1 MHDTKD
7 EVYSMAVKRLSQ
19 TDDMQIVVEQTLLT
33 DKYMLGIPD
42 SNRDRFMAY
51 MNYSTVKNKIDK
63 VQLYKEWFYKAYMI
77 VNEKAYIHTDKLLDG
92 NTWYDSDRTAR
103 ICQKY
108 VELVTSR
115 GKLKTAVTNAERMKI
130 NKEIKTEVQDLIVKE
145 YRRKQ
150 AMDNKVPQQINDIVG
165 DNVKKLAQLFPSAV
179 KDGEVDFEAL
189 KEELGQ
195 YEEVGS
201 EKYELTWAGKK
212 NAKKIAQEDV
222 IGRTLKFIPEDSKD
236 ADTTENLYIEG
247 DNLEVLKLIRQN
259 YYGAIKIIYIDPPYN
274 TGNDFIYNDHLRWI
288 KMTQTR
294 KKGLCLKKV
303 SH

>member
-1 MHDTKD
+1 MFDLPDTYRVDVKVALKDFIPKDLKPNDKKRIKDAVKSVRLDYQITGEEIPSVTNEEYRCQVIQFYDIEVANIKDANFLASTYQNLIKPLCVIHMHDTKD

-63 VQLYKEWFYKAYMI
+63 VKLYKEWFYKAYMV

-92 NTWYDSDRTAR
+92 NIWYDSDRTAR

-130 NKEIKTEVQDLIVKE
+130 NKEIKTEVQAL
-145 YRRKQ
+145 
-150 AMDNKVPQQINDIVG
+150 DN
-165 DNVKKLAQLFPSAV
+165 
-179 KDGEVDFEAL
+179 
-189 KEELGQ
+189 EEL
-195 YEEVGS
+195 
-201 EKYELTWAGKK
+201 
-212 NAKKIAQEDV
+212 
-222 IGRTLKFIPEDSKD
+222 
-236 ADTTENLYIEG
+236 
-247 DNLEVLKLIRQN
+247 
-259 YYGAIKIIYIDPPYN
+259 
-274 TGNDFIYNDHLRWI
+274 
-288 KMTQTR
+288 
-294 KKGLCLKKV
+294 
-303 SH
+303 

>member
-1 MHDTKD
+1 MFDLPDTYKVDVKVALKDFIPNDLKPNDKKRIKDAVKSVRLDYQITGEEIPSVTNEEYRCQVIQFYDIEVANIKDANFLASTYQNLIKPLCVIHMHDTKD

-63 VQLYKEWFYKAYMI
+63 VKLYKEWFYKAYMV

-92 NTWYDSDRTAR
+92 NIWYDSDRTAR

-130 NKEIKTEVQDLIVKE
+130 NKEIKTEIQVL
-145 YRRKQ
+145 
-150 AMDNKVPQQINDIVG
+150 DN
-165 DNVKKLAQLFPSAV
+165 
-179 KDGEVDFEAL
+179 
-189 KEELGQ
+189 EEL
-195 YEEVGS
+195 
-201 EKYELTWAGKK
+201 
-212 NAKKIAQEDV
+212 
-222 IGRTLKFIPEDSKD
+222 
-236 ADTTENLYIEG
+236 
-247 DNLEVLKLIRQN
+247 
-259 YYGAIKIIYIDPPYN
+259 
-274 TGNDFIYNDHLRWI
+274 
-288 KMTQTR
+288 
-294 KKGLCLKKV
+294 
-303 SH
+303 

>member
-1 MHDTKD
+1 MFDLPDTYRVDVKVALKDFIPKDLKPNDKKRIKDAVKSVRLDYQITGEEIPSVTNEEYRCQVIQFYDIEVANIKDANFLASTYQNLIKPLCVIHMHDTKD

-63 VQLYKEWFYKAYMI
+63 VQLYKEWFYKAYMV

-92 NTWYDSDRTAR
+92 NNWYDSDRTAR

-130 NKEIKTEVQDLIVKE
+130 NKEIKAKVQTLDSE
-145 YRRKQ
+145 Y
-150 AMDNKVPQQINDIVG
+150 A
-165 DNVKKLAQLFPSAV
+165 
-179 KDGEVDFEAL
+179 
-189 KEELGQ
+189 
-195 YEEVGS
+195 
-201 EKYELTWAGKK
+201 
-212 NAKKIAQEDV
+212 
-222 IGRTLKFIPEDSKD
+222 
-236 ADTTENLYIEG
+236 
-247 DNLEVLKLIRQN
+247 
-259 YYGAIKIIYIDPPYN
+259 
-274 TGNDFIYNDHLRWI
+274 
-288 KMTQTR
+288 
-294 KKGLCLKKV
+294 
-303 SH
+303 

>member
-1 MHDTKD
+1 MALKDFIPKDLKPNDKKRIKDAVKSVRLDYQIAGEEIPSVNNEEYRCQVIQFYDIEVANIKDANFLASTYQNLIKPLCVIHMHDTKD

-63 VQLYKEWFYKAYMI
+63 VQLYKEWFYKAYMV

-92 NTWYDSDRTAR
+92 NIWYDSDRTAR

-130 NKEIKTEVQDLIVKE
+130 NKEIKTEIQVL
-145 YRRKQ
+145 
-150 AMDNKVPQQINDIVG
+150 DN
-165 DNVKKLAQLFPSAV
+165 
-179 KDGEVDFEAL
+179 
-189 KEELGQ
+189 EEL
-195 YEEVGS
+195 
-201 EKYELTWAGKK
+201 
-212 NAKKIAQEDV
+212 
-222 IGRTLKFIPEDSKD
+222 
-236 ADTTENLYIEG
+236 
-247 DNLEVLKLIRQN
+247 
-259 YYGAIKIIYIDPPYN
+259 
-274 TGNDFIYNDHLRWI
+274 
-288 KMTQTR
+288 
-294 KKGLCLKKV
+294 
-303 SH
+303 